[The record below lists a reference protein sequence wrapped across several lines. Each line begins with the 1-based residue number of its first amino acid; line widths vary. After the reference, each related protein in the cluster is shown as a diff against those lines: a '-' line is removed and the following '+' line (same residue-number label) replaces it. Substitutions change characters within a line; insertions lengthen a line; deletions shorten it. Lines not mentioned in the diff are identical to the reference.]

1 MAEKIL
7 IVEDEP
13 VVAEDIRLTIE
24 QAGYEFCGI
33 APSVNR
39 ALELVKQQKP
49 CLVLVDIFL
58 KGNLSGLDLAF
69 ELNEKDIPF
78 VYLSTNY
85 DHEIMEVAKRTQP
98 YGFLV
103 KPIRKKDLLIAL
115 DIAHYRWEQKSQLK
129 FQSTKA
135 SIDKKVNH
143 RPDNKYFFEARNKTL
158 AQKGNAF
165 EGMEVHHHPNVEK
178 KGLKEYILEGLMIF
192 LAVSMGFIAE
202 NIREHVT
209 EHKNAKILAESMLE
223 DIKKDTASLNNI
235 IEFSSKKIDAA
246 DSILAIVH
254 RPRNK
259 WNNVDFYKNMV
270 PILTSVP
277 FAPTDSTYA
286 QMKTSGSL
294 RYFNQSLVN
303 LMNAYD
309 VQLKKTEYRDNVEDK
324 GIWILANLNFDIM
337 NLEVLS
343 ELRFNKP
350 IQHDMYIKIDDKIN
364 TDKFINLIVMNKIF
378 RTRSQMEYEEQQKIA
393 VKLITALQKEYQL
406 E

>member
-1 MAEKIL
+1 MPE
-7 IVEDEP
+7 EQ
-13 VVAEDIRLTIE
+13 DI
-24 QAGYEFCGI
+24 
-33 APSVNR
+33 P
-39 ALELVKQQKP
+39 KQP
-49 CLVLVDIFL
+49 
-58 KGNLSGLDLAF
+58 
-69 ELNEKDIPF
+69 LNEEVSADP
-78 VYLSTNY
+78 
-85 DHEIMEVAKRTQP
+85 IMQASSISPSETQP
-98 YGFLV
+98 
-103 KPIRKKDLLIAL
+103 P
-115 DIAHYRWEQKSQLK
+115 
-129 FQSTKA
+129 
-135 SIDKKVNH
+135 N
-143 RPDNKYFFEARNKTL
+143 
-158 AQKGNAF
+158 
-165 EGMEVHHHPNVEK
+165 MEVHHHPNVEK

-235 IEFSSKKIDAA
+235 IEFSSKKMDAA
-246 DSILAIVH
+246 DSILAMVH

-259 WNNVDFYKNMV
+259 WNKVDFYKNMV

-277 FAPTDSTYA
+277 FAPTDGTYA